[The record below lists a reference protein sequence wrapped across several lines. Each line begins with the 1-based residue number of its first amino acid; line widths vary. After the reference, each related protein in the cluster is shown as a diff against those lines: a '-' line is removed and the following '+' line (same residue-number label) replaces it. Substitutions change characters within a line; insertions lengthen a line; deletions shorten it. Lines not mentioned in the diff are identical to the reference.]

1 MDQPIR
7 SILAAKGNDTHAL
20 GPDTTV
26 AEAVHVMNRHNVG
39 AVLVL
44 DPDEHLL
51 GIFTERDVLRRVID
65 GDLDHGRT
73 VLSEVMTSNVATVS
87 PGTTVGQALKLIDRL
102 GARHLPVMEGDR
114 VVGMISLRDLT
125 SSLVADR
132 DHQIAELTEYIS
144 GHY

>member
-7 SILAAKGNDTHAL
+7 SILASKGSEIHAL
-20 GPDTTV
+20 STDATV

-44 DPDEHLL
+44 DPEERLL

-65 GDLDHGRT
+65 GNLDHGRT
-73 VLSEVMTSNVATVS
+73 TLAEVMTPNVAVVS
-87 PGTTVGQALKLIDRL
+87 PATTVGQALVLVNQR
-102 GARHLPVMEGDR
+102 GCRHLPVMEGDR
-114 VVGMISLRDLT
+114 VIGMISIRDLT
-125 SSLVADR
+125 NSLVADR